1 MSLNQIAEA
10 FCCQRFFDTHPSIWL
25 TKSNGTLL
33 VGKKLIGRG
42 AVIDPCY
49 RSAKFLETVSTTFTK
64 PKN

>member
-42 AVIDPCY
+42 AVIDP
-49 RSAKFLETVSTTFTK
+49 FE
-64 PKN
+64 